1 MQISFTVKVWAL
13 VVAQLI
19 ERSLPSPEIRGHRLT
34 LFTVLKLYW
43 NTKIK
48 KKESGNGPSFFKKK
62 FEARSKIGLLHF
74 DVEKDHI
81 TKVTQTRLLHCF
93 VCHNE
98 RAFKIV
104 QSQNVC
110 FGRLLLEFVFVP
122 LGTLYLST
130 YLPTYLHRV
139 IHSAVF
145 FYLRSRFLLFRYI
158 GKPRP
163 LVIFSFFSQFDDK
176 Y

>member
-1 MQISFTVKVWAL
+1 M
-13 VVAQLI
+13 AQLI

-110 FGRLLLEFVFVP
+110 FGRILLEFVFVP
-122 LGTLYLST
+122 LGTLDLSTYLPTALPT

-145 FYLRSRFLLFRYI
+145 YLRSRFLIFRYI